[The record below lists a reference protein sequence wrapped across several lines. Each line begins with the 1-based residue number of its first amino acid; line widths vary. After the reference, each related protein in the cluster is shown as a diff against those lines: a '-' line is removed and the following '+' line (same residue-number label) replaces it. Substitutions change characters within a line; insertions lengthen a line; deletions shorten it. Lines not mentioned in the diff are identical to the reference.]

1 MKQNAIEM
9 FLLNA
14 ASVSA
19 VGAHI
24 SFTDVI
30 TAIGVLALA
39 FLNIM
44 KGISY
49 LKKKNSVDESRTD

>member
-1 MKQNAIEM
+1 MNENTIEV

-19 VGAHI
+19 VGVHI

-39 FLNIM
+39 FYNIM

-49 LKKKNSVDESRTD
+49 LKKSKNESRTN